1 MFLNRFKTKFSEEIF
16 NLFILPFFSQIYPNN
31 FLGMTCKTAKKT
43 EISTEVIVTIRQSL
57 FMQKFI

>member
-31 FLGMTCKTAKKT
+31 FLGMTWKTAKKT
-43 EISTEVIVTIRQSL
+43 EISTEVLVTM

>member
-1 MFLNRFKTKFSEEIF
+1 MNRFKTKFSEEIF

-31 FLGMTCKTAKKT
+31 FLGMTWKTAKET
-43 EISTEVIVTIRQSL
+43 EISTEVLVTIRQSL